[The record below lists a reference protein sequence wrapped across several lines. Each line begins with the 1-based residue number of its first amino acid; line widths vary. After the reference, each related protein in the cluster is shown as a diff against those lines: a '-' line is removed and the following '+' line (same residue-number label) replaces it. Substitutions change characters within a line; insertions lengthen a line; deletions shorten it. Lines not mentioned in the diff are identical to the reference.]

1 MDSSLAESIKVWSQ
15 FSHPILMWG
24 LLGLSIYAA
33 YAGFKWRKIRSADKD
48 EKKELIKK
56 DYRTKHSYAGSILL
70 ALMVLGTV
78 GGMGIT
84 YLNNGKLFV
93 GPHLLVGLGM
103 TAMIALS
110 AALVPW
116 MQKGNEA
123 ARYSHITL
131 NLVLLGLFG
140 WQAISGMDIVV
151 RIVERL
157 QS

>member
-1 MDSSLAESIKVWSQ
+1 MDNSISESIKVWSQ
-15 FSHPILMWG
+15 FGHPILMWG
-24 LLGLSIYAA
+24 LFGLSIYAA

-78 GGMGIT
+78 GGMGVT

-93 GPHLLVGLGM
+93 SPHLLVGLAM
-103 TAMIALS
+103 TAIIAIS

-116 MQKGNEA
+116 MQKGNEV